1 MDHFY
6 RYKYSNIE
14 LEILGAFIA
23 KINSISQGNP
33 VSLCDIWCSEIQLQ
47 SQDYSDRNEINN
59 IANPIKIIDR
69 YGFFRY
75 SSDKKNPSL
84 IVINEFLIKQHSVGK
99 IKYRNLLRTIVL
111 IHEIGHW
118 IEYCVSFN
126 SKRKNPT
133 IRSNFSSHNS
143 EFHELWAQIF
153 TYKCLSDSD
162 LLNSLSS
169 SAKKYIAKSRKEMLK
184 LSESQPH
191 KYRTFKLILNDERAS
206 LDLIENC
213 SFNYLFRFLE
223 LIRNKKGNY
232 FHEFNRLMPVM
243 DRMFKQEDFDNKFRK
258 QDFLYTS

>member
-84 IVINEFLIKQHSVGK
+84 IVINEFLIKQHSQLG
-99 IKYRNLLRTIVL
+99 TILV
-111 IHEIGHW
+111 
-118 IEYCVSFN
+118 
-126 SKRKNPT
+126 
-133 IRSNFSSHNS
+133 
-143 EFHELWAQIF
+143 
-153 TYKCLSDSD
+153 
-162 LLNSLSS
+162 
-169 SAKKYIAKSRKEMLK
+169 
-184 LSESQPH
+184 
-191 KYRTFKLILNDERAS
+191 
-206 LDLIENC
+206 
-213 SFNYLFRFLE
+213 
-223 LIRNKKGNY
+223 
-232 FHEFNRLMPVM
+232 
-243 DRMFKQEDFDNKFRK
+243 
-258 QDFLYTS
+258 